1 VPHIWTVKDSTGHL
15 VPNFT
20 GTSRLDV
27 ERRLVPTYYD
37 AFRLHVSPSYR
48 EIFDRELAKV
58 LSDKHWR
65 IIRIRTSVRRT
76 KASRLGAQDNG
87 LASGCPL

>member
-1 VPHIWTVKDSTGHL
+1 MPHIWTVKDSTGHV

-58 LSDKHWR
+58 LSDKRWR
-65 IIRIRTSVRRT
+65 IIRIRNSARRT
-76 KASRLGAQDNG
+76 KAPRLSAQDNG

>member
-1 VPHIWTVKDSTGHL
+1 MPHIWTVKNSTGHV
-15 VPNFT
+15 VPNLT
-20 GTSRLDV
+20 GTSRLDL

-58 LSDKHWR
+58 LSDKRWR
-65 IIRIRTSVRRT
+65 IMRIRSSARRT
-76 KASRLGAQDNG
+76 KPPRLSAQDND
-87 LASGCPL
+87 LASGCLL